1 MNVKTEQ
8 TIQCADMHFNGTTWS
23 QSPPCAR
30 TIHAHNEV
38 VQKGEPLQT
47 VSTCALEHVGS
58 SIHRKMVGV
67 VGQVG

>member
-1 MNVKTEQ
+1 MVPHGHKVLHVLAQYN
-8 TIQCADMHFNGTTWS
+8 
-23 QSPPCAR
+23 
-30 TIHAHNEV
+30 AHNEV

-47 VSTCALEHVGS
+47 VSACALEHVGS